1 MKAVKEVISLEVSL
15 TGDGDFAARFS
26 HGNIL
31 VIGRVMLLAIA
42 VGRLNRLNGNA

>member
-1 MKAVKEVISLEVSL
+1 MKAVKEVISLEVRL
-15 TGDGDFAARFS
+15 TGDGDFVARFS

-42 VGRLNRLNGNA
+42 VDRLNRLNGNA